1 VPTLQQFVA
10 EITPENRYRTERK
23 APAFRRGGGSKRNSL
38 AELRSRQRGSGVV
51 HQKGVPMEAPDL
63 MPLPPVV
70 SYTGMPGEKILIVD
84 DERLVRWSL
93 RQKCEEWGYEV
104 FEAAGGELGLRLA
117 QHESPDLVLL
127 DVRMPDLNGIQV
139 LERLRKNEDA
149 GAVIM
154 ITADPTLDDVKSAL
168 KLGAYDF
175 VGKPLDFE
183 ELRVTIQNALEATR
197 LRGEVQSLRGEVRRR
212 TGYHD
217 VVGVSPKMTELM
229 NFVQKVAA
237 SEATTIL
244 IQGES
249 GTGKDLV
256 AKAIHYE
263 SARQNGPFVAINCSA
278 IPETLMEAELF
289 GHEKGA
295 FTDAK
300 QMKKGLFETA
310 NGGTLFL
317 DEIGELSPL
326 LQAKLLR
333 VLEDQVIRRVG
344 GVRDMQVDVRVVAAS
359 NRDLE
364 KAVREGHFRQ
374 DLYYRLAIIA
384 IFIPPLREHTEDIL
398 PLVDFFINLYNRK
411 FKKSVRGISPETR
424 RLLLAHNWPGNVR
437 ELKNSIERAMILEEE
452 SVLRPNYLPFAVGAA
467 ARSGLTA
474 FEHTSAAPDS
484 SGKTLANGRVLPRL
498 YIPEEGTSLEEVERA
513 MVELALRQANNN
525 QTHAARLL
533 DISRDALRYKLKK
546 FELVPA
552 GDEEA
557 TNFIPSEN
565 TAG

>member
-1 VPTLQQFVA
+1 
-10 EITPENRYRTERK
+10 
-23 APAFRRGGGSKRNSL
+23 
-38 AELRSRQRGSGVV
+38 
-51 HQKGVPMEAPDL
+51 
-63 MPLPPVV
+63 MP
-70 SYTGMPGEKILIVD
+70 SEKILIVD
-84 DERLVRWSL
+84 DERLIRWSL
-93 RQKCEEWGYEV
+93 RQKCEEWGYHV
-104 FEAAGGELGLRLA
+104 FEAEAGEPGLKVA

-127 DVRMPDLNGIQV
+127 DVRMPDMSGLEV
-139 LERLRKNEDA
+139 LDQLKKSGDA
-149 GAVIM
+149 RAVIM
-154 ITADPTLDDVKSAL
+154 ITADPQLDDVKAAL

-175 VGKPLDFE
+175 IGKPLDFE
-183 ELRVTIQNALEATR
+183 ELHVTIKNALETTR
-197 LRGEVQSLRGEVRRR
+197 LRTEVQSLRGEVHRR
-212 TGYHD
+212 TGYHN
-217 VVGVSPKMTELM
+217 VVGVSAKMTELL
-229 NFVQKVAA
+229 NFVRKVAA

-249 GTGKDLV
+249 GTGKDLI
-256 AKAIHYE
+256 AMAIHYE
-263 SARQNGPFVAINCSA
+263 SARAEKAFVAINCSA

-333 VLEDQVIRRVG
+333 VLEDQVIRRIG

-384 IFIPPLREHTEDIL
+384 IFIPPLRERTEDIL
-398 PLVDFFINLYNRK
+398 PLVEFFIDWYNRK
-411 FKKSVRGISPETR
+411 FKKSVKGISQETR
-424 RLLLAHNWPGNVR
+424 RLLMAHNWPGNVR
-437 ELKNSIERAMILEEE
+437 ELKNSIERAMILEDE
-452 SVLRPNYLPFAVGAA
+452 SILRPVYLPFAVGNA

-474 FEHTSAAPDS
+474 FEASSAPGADGA
-484 SGKTLANGRVLPRL
+484 GKQLPNGRVLPRL

-513 MVELALRQANNN
+513 MVELAMRQANGN

-546 FELVPA
+546 FELVS
-552 GDEEA
+552 GEEVA
-557 TNFIPSEN
+557 ESVPSEN
-565 TAG
+565 SSGNE